1 MIKSIISFLIEF
13 KKNKGAY
20 IAISQ
25 VVSKLAMVGNS
36 FFIVRILTKE
46 EFGSVTLAL
55 SILSFLM
62 PFINMGSQN
71 GLLRFGSLASTNKAK
86 DVLSYYNF
94 NVGNKLNGITIFLF
108 LIICLFFATKYK
120 LLTTISWILSL
131 RLVSLSFFFQIR
143 IDYQIRNNNFGYAIT
158 DMMFNVC
165 TLVLSFLLSLIFG
178 IYGYVCS
185 LSLSCIFFYCVLKKS
200 LKFVAITNLPVS
212 KKEFWKYSLG
222 SSIANFLHTSIS
234 SIDTFMVGYFLS
246 AINIAEYRIS
256 SIIPFN
262 LFFIAQM
269 FIVTDYPN
277 FIKNFNNKKYFQTYI
292 KNYFTI
298 FFSLGIVLIA
308 VFFLY
313 GDFIIK
319 LLFGSNYHATSAF
332 YILILITVFSLL
344 VLIPFGNITAA
355 LGLLK
360 KNIYA
365 SVGAISIQLLTGL
378 LLIPHYGI
386 LGAAIATG
394 LAYIYSG
401 FYNMIAV
408 YFHFKKH

>member
-36 FFIVRILTKE
+36 FFIVRILTKD
-46 EFGSVTLAL
+46 EFGTVTLAL

-86 DVLSYYNF
+86 DVLSSYNF

-143 IDYQIRNNNFGYAIT
+143 IDYQIRNNNYGYAIT
-158 DMMFNVC
+158 DMIFNVC
-165 TLVLSFLLSLIFG
+165 TLVVSLLLSLIFG

-246 AINIAEYRIS
+246 AASIAEYRIS

-394 LAYIYSG
+394 SAYLFSG

-408 YFHFKKH
+408 HLYFKKH